1 MDKEKTSQPPR
12 RMTRSSASSPTST
25 SNNVIAAKV
34 HNLDP
39 LTINDLFVGGNPIS
53 LDDIISDFPGRRS
66 QILEIVRLLGPLNSP
81 MLPLFVYG
89 GPSTGKTS
97 IILQLFRHLNRPL
110 VYSSCRTCYNQGILF
125 ESILNQLF
133 LHRKNAANGYANA
146 KRCDRPS
153 DFVNFLREAL
163 TNVINNLKEK
173 SEKLVS
179 NKTTEEKIGNM
190 IYLVFDNFH
199 LVREWDNSSTIL
211 PLLFNLY
218 DMLKMHE
225 VGLIF
230 ISSTSPDT
238 FYSNMGYV
246 EPIPVYFPD
255 YAEGDIRQILLRN
268 QVNQK
273 LYSSFLDVVLKSF
286 YGITKQ
292 VGDLSAA
299 LKPLYEKYCEPLSDK
314 GKGVAPDQ
322 QMRRRLLAHISPY
335 IGPSLNE
342 IFKVSSLSSTEVE
355 TRKEEKRK
363 GNPRR
368 LEKSEELGSLDFHM
382 STSAKYLL
390 ISAFL
395 ASRNPATLDASLF
408 DSKGGSDNRKRKR
421 KPSEKAMERKET
433 LEEELLMKGPGTFP
447 LERLLAIFQCLVS
460 VSEDEEEP
468 NNDGFVIEGGNGGL
482 MSDVLLQLSSLCN
495 ANFIF
500 KGRSCPIEGSTRYR
514 STISEDLALKVTS
527 MNSPSKFFGIVYVKR
542 FNIHINSIN
551 KNWDINFLL
560 LQICQVHTTSTVIYC
575 HQHETWNLLRMLEV
589 KPTDRMDNCDH
600 GSNSWMLNG
609 GIDNSL

>member
-1 MDKEKTSQPPR
+1 MDKEKVSQTPK

-25 SNNVIAAKV
+25 SNNAIAAKV
-34 HNLDP
+34 NSLEP
-39 LTINDLFVGGNPIS
+39 LTINDLLVGGDPIS
-53 LDDIISDFPGRRS
+53 LDDIISNFPGRRN

-89 GPSTGKTS
+89 GPCTGKTS
-97 IILQLFRHLNRPL
+97 IILRLFRHLKRPL

-133 LHRKNAANGYANA
+133 LHRKNSANGYANA

-179 NKTTEEKIGNM
+179 NKMTQEKTGNM

-199 LVREWDNSSTIL
+199 LVKEWDKNSTIL

-230 ISSTSPDT
+230 ISSTSADT

-255 YAEGDIRQILLRN
+255 YTEGDIRQILLRN
-268 QVNQK
+268 QANQK

-322 QMRRRLLAHISPY
+322 QMRRRLLAHINPH

-355 TRKEEKRK
+355 TQKEEKRK

-382 STSAKYLL
+382 STSSKYLL

-460 VSEDEEEP
+460 VGEDDEEP
-468 NNDGFVIEGGNGGL
+468 NNDGFGVEGGSGGL

-495 ANFIF
+495 ANLIF

-514 STISEDLALKVTS
+514 STISEDLALKVARS
-527 MNSPSKFFGIVYVKR
+527 LKFPLSKYLYR
-542 FNIHINSIN
+542 S
-551 KNWDINFLL
+551 
-560 LQICQVHTTSTVIYC
+560 
-575 HQHETWNLLRMLEV
+575 
-589 KPTDRMDNCDH
+589 
-600 GSNSWMLNG
+600 
-609 GIDNSL
+609 

>member
-255 YAEGDIRQILLRN
+255 YTEGDIRQILLRN

-514 STISEDLALKVTS
+514 STISEDLALKVARS
-527 MNSPSKFFGIVYVKR
+527 LKFPLSKYLYR
-542 FNIHINSIN
+542 S
-551 KNWDINFLL
+551 
-560 LQICQVHTTSTVIYC
+560 
-575 HQHETWNLLRMLEV
+575 
-589 KPTDRMDNCDH
+589 
-600 GSNSWMLNG
+600 
-609 GIDNSL
+609 